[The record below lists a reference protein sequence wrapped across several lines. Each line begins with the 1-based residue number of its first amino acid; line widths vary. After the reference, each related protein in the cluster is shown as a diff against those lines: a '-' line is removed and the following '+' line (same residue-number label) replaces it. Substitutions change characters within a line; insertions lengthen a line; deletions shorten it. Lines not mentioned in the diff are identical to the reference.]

1 MNTRPHTAIKAVELL
16 EQESLRKLP
25 GTISTELEKKQKSVL
40 ALSHKF
46 CTTSRGVMSSVGKGV
61 HKKFLHSCLMR
72 GLGQRQEMETMTV
85 DASIRNQAEQMQA
98 MVARFLEA
106 ILEHGIVCQ
115 LAGGERFINSR

>member
-1 MNTRPHTAIKAVELL
+1 
-16 EQESLRKLP
+16 
-25 GTISTELEKKQKSVL
+25 
-40 ALSHKF
+40 
-46 CTTSRGVMSSVGKGV
+46 
-61 HKKFLHSCLMR
+61 MR